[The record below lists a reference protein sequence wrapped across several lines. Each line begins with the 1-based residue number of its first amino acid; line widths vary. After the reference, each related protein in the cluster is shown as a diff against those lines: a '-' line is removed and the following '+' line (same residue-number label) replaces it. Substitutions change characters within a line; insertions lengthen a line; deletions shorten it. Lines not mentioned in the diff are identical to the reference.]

1 MCGLTEQQ
9 RCEFAENALAERQAV
24 LASLHQH
31 EQQFARW
38 IAHQRQYH
46 EDVPLLLV
54 RQLKQK
60 VAQRAAEI
68 RQRKRALM
76 RFLDLPRFRHL
87 VLRQH
92 PIAPNSTEGFVPLP
106 DLPAFKGEPLDTR
119 YLHVKG

>member
-24 LASLHQH
+24 LASLHQR

-46 EDVPLLLV
+46 EDVSLLLV

-76 RFLDLPRFRHL
+76 RFLDLPCFRHL
-87 VLRQH
+87 VLRQQ

>member
-24 LASLHQH
+24 LASLHQR

-87 VLRQH
+87 
-92 PIAPNSTEGFVPLP
+92 
-106 DLPAFKGEPLDTR
+106 DLCQ
-119 YLHVKG
+119 